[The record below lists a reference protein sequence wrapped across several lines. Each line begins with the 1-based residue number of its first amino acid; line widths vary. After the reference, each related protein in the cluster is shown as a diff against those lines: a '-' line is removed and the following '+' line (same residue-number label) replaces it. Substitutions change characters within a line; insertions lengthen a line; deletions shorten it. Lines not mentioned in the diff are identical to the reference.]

1 MKNMKKLILTAILS
15 CATISSGYCML
26 APDFQWQASTT
37 IADDTTD
44 EIELEIA
51 GPNVLPLDTG
61 NFDIETETHP
71 QIKVDENGNTPLH
84 LLVSDWHD
92 KSDSEKQYVR
102 QLIAVYAYL
111 YVNRNNNK
119 GQTPLHLAIDSKD
132 TEIIVMLLGAGSNIN
147 EQDNNGNTPLFSAC
161 WIGTEKTV
169 KMLIDAGANVNMQ
182 NYKGHTP
189 LHVTVWNDRRNTLE
203 AFLRA
208 GADFNISD
216 KNGNSPLND
225 AIQHRHPE
233 IAKIFNSFSLIQ

>member
-1 MKNMKKLILTAILS
+1 MKKLMLITMLISLTM
-15 CATISSGYCML
+15 SSSYCML
-26 APDFQWQASTT
+26 AQDYQWQASTA
-37 IADDTTD
+37 IDDDATD
-44 EIELEIA
+44 DIELEIA
-51 GPNVLPLDTG
+51 GQNVLPLDTD

-71 QIKVDENGNTPLH
+71 QIKVDENGNTALH
-84 LLVSDWHD
+84 LLVSDWHYR
-92 KSDSEKQYVR
+92 SDTEKQYVK
-102 QLIAVYAYL
+102 QLIDEYAYL
-111 YVNRNNNK
+111 YVNRSNNK

-132 TEIIVMLLGAGSNIN
+132 TEIIVILLGAGANIN

-161 WIGTEKTV
+161 WIGTEETI

-189 LHVTVWNDRRNTLE
+189 LHVAVWNDQINTLE
-203 AFLRA
+203 ALLRA

>member
-1 MKNMKKLILTAILS
+1 MKKLILITMLISL
-15 CATISSGYCML
+15 TISSGSCML
-26 APDFQWQASTT
+26 APIYEWRASTA
-37 IADDTTD
+37 IADDAID
-44 EIELEIA
+44 DIELEIA
-51 GPNVLPLDTG
+51 GPNVLPLDTD

-102 QLIAVYAYL
+102 QLIAEYAYL
-111 YVNRNNNK
+111 YVNRSNNK

-132 TEIIVMLLGAGSNIN
+132 TEIIVMLLGAGANIN

-161 WIGTEKTV
+161 WIGTDETI
-169 KMLIDAGANVNMQ
+169 KMLIDAGANVNIQ
-182 NYKGHTP
+182 NNKGHIP
-189 LHVTVWNDRRNTLE
+189 LHVAVWNDRINILE
-203 AFLRA
+203 ALLRA

-216 KNGNSPLND
+216 KKGNSPLND
-225 AIQHRHPE
+225 AIQHGHPE